1 MKKNLVIGTL
11 IVTSLVQYTSP
22 AFANKEG
29 IGNIIGG
36 IIGGVVGSKIGKGNG
51 NTAATIIGIIAGTVI
66 GGKIGRNLEEADR
79 RALVDAQNRALRDQL
94 NRQNDWN
101 GRDYGSRS
109 GARGSFTATRDGY
122 NVRTGEY
129 CREYT
134 SVIYVNG
141 TQEQTRGVAC
151 NRRDGSWY
159 EVSAG
164 EVRFNGNGGGQQP
177 PRYPDAP
184 GRPTPPPPPSY
195 SQARYEGAVEIIQ
208 ITRRTGGEW
217 YRLTLR
223 SPISLERIE
232 VQALAAGL
240 KVHEASLY
248 TISGNRVQIRELTGT
263 PVFYAGDTAISE
275 NLNLGLERIQ
285 VIDLRVESMGGNADI
300 LVRAISNENQPSLSV
315 SRY

>member
-1 MKKNLVIGTL
+1 MKRNLILGTL

-22 AFANKEG
+22 AFADKEG

-51 NTAATIIGIIAGTVI
+51 NKAATIIGIIAGTVI

-122 NVRTGEY
+122 HVRTGEY

-141 TQEQTRGVAC
+141 GQEQTRGVAC

-159 EVSAG
+159 EVSAR
-164 EVRFNGNGGGQQP
+164 EVRFNGNGAQQP
-177 PRYPDAP
+177 PRYPGAP
-184 GRPTPPPPPSY
+184 VRPTPPPPPSN
-195 SQARYEGAVEIIQ
+195 SQARYEGTAEIRQ

-223 SPISLERIE
+223 SPVSLERIE
-232 VQALAAGL
+232 IQALAAGL
-240 KVHEASLY
+240 KVHEASVY
-248 TISGNRVQIRELTGT
+248 TTSGNQVQIRELTGT

-275 NLNLGLERIQ
+275 NLNLGQERIQ

-300 LVRAISNENQPSLSV
+300 LVRAISNQNQPSMTV